1 MDAYIAA
8 SQHCSGLLYALILA
22 GVNAPEL
29 ALVDCLIFGALISA
43 TDPGT
48 ADATMPPRL
57 LNARR
62 QPLARVA

>member
-1 MDAYIAA
+1 MDVYIAA
-8 SQHCSGLLYALILA
+8 SQKSGLLYALILA

-48 ADATMPPRL
+48 ADATMPLRL
-57 LNARR
+57 LIANH
-62 QPLARVA
+62 